1 MRLVPLYNATKMARE
16 NSEEDGHGG
25 SAPDGSIS
33 GPTHDAATADPT
45 IEMRIPPTVSDD
57 IPDLPGL
64 DELPDTPDMMVAVSA
79 SEGVRTANP
88 ATITI
93 TLSAELDRYLRL
105 RAASRGIEPAVYL
118 RSLLEEDRRRGI
130 QRRIR
135 DLLAAGAHA
144 PNQERTEADWQTI
157 ESMVRKR
164 LGSGE

>member
-1 MRLVPLYNATKMARE
+1 MARE

-25 SAPDGSIS
+25 SALGGNSSRP
-33 GPTHDAATADPT
+33 PRDADTVDPT
-45 IEMRIPPTVSDD
+45 SEIQVQPDLPDD

-64 DELPDTPDMMVAVSA
+64 DELPDAPDAAPVASPAGGVSA
-79 SEGVRTANP
+79 ANP

-105 RAASRGIEPAVYL
+105 RAASRSIEPAVYL

-135 DLLAAGAHA
+135 DLLTAGAHA
-144 PNQERTEADWQTI
+144 PNEERTEADWQTI
-157 ESMVRKR
+157 ERMVRKR
-164 LGSGE
+164 LDSGE